1 MSNQPPKFEV
11 PFSWKFQILE
21 GNLPIAFGWDK
32 NGGRLSPA
40 EDATLSIRSN
50 DQYSSTLIIDRLQF
64 GHRGNYTCTA
74 SNAAGSATY
83 TAELTVNGACS
94 FDRSSH
100 ARACF
105 SNFCN
110 DKVKIRHFS
119 KKTDSDQQSVMLKP
133 A

>member
-1 MSNQPPKFEV
+1 MNSLMYISINITKVANLDSEHPKMLRTSYVYLFKV
-11 PFSWKFQILE
+11 PSSWEFQILE

-74 SNAAGSATY
+74 SNAAGSATF
-83 TAELTVNGACS
+83 TAELTVNGACVLILPIVS
-94 FDRSSH
+94 
-100 ARACF
+100 
-105 SNFCN
+105 
-110 DKVKIRHFS
+110 RHGVF
-119 KKTDSDQQSVMLKP
+119 
-133 A
+133 